1 MYVHLNCCLFIAFS
15 SLVFTKPIKGEE
27 AKELKELCPMNVF
40 DIEDA
45 SKKIKKRRVTHCAC
59 GYAIIMHAL

>member
-1 MYVHLNCCLFIAFS
+1 M
-15 SLVFTKPIKGEE
+15 FTKPIKGEE

-59 GYAIIMHAL
+59 GHAIIMHAL